1 MLAVRHVTRPTESR
15 RSFLARREAIAFYLF
30 ISPWIIGFLAFT
42 LGPMLASLYFS
53 FTSYDIVHLPQWVGA
68 RNYGIL
74 FSTPLFWQSIKVT
87 LSYGIPALFLG
98 LVLGM
103 ALAILLN
110 QKLPGLGVWR
120 TIYYLPSVISGV
132 PVALLWLLI
141 FQPQWGILNEALA
154 FLHIPGP
161 QWQYSAHWVIP
172 MFIIMGLWGV
182 GGSMLIYLG
191 GLQGIPTHLYEAAEI
206 DGAGAWRR
214 LFNITLPMLSP
225 VILFNLILG
234 IITVFSY
241 FTNAFVM
248 TQGGPNYASYFYL
261 YYLFDNAWTYLRMG
275 LASAQAWLFFAF
287 VFAITVVVLRTSL
300 AWVYYG
306 GSTSNE

>member
-1 MLAVRHVTRPTESR
+1 MISVGQTRSPVSPRKSR
-15 RSFLARREAIAFYLF
+15 LARREAIAFYLF
-30 ISPWIIGFLAFT
+30 ISPWIVGFLAFT

-53 FTSYDIVHLPQWVGA
+53 FTSYDIVHLPQWIGG
-68 RNYGIL
+68 RNYSNL

-87 LSYGIPALFLG
+87 LSYGIPALLLG

-110 QKLPGLGVWR
+110 QKLPGLGIWR
-120 TIYYLPSVISGV
+120 TIFYLPSVISGV

-141 FQPQWGILNEALA
+141 FQPQWGVLNEVLA
-154 FLHIPGP
+154 FIHVPGP
-161 QWQYSAHWVIP
+161 QWQFSAKWVIP

-182 GGSMLIYLG
+182 GGTMLIYLG
-191 GLQGIPTHLYEAAEI
+191 GLQGIPSQLYEAAEI
-206 DGAGAWRR
+206 DGAGAVRR

-234 IITVFSY
+234 IISAFSY

-287 VFAITVVVLRTSL
+287 VFVITIIVLRTSL

-306 GSTSNE
+306 GGSSNE